1 MNRLSARRNRH
12 HYLPE
17 SFPALRVGDRVAFT
31 ADSEWELGGR
41 VIAVDGEGP
50 DARVTVESVDN
61 SRVPADLRVLGWHAI
76 GSHRTVEWG
85 GGLRAVLLE
94 DGRRLEPVTRQPVN
108 ARQGPRA

>member
-50 DARVTVESVDN
+50 DAR
-61 SRVPADLRVLGWHAI
+61 I
-76 GSHRTVEWG
+76 TVEWG
-85 GGLRAVLLE
+85 GGLRAVVME
-94 DGRRLEPVTRQPVN
+94 DGRRLEPVARQPVN
-108 ARQGPRA
+108 ALQGPRA